1 MFEAEFNNHKVYLKA
16 SAGFCIVVIKTTY
29 LINNKALDSIIT
41 SLMPFYEAGFT
52 RFFVVINPEVKL
64 NIETVED
71 LTISYDHSQI
81 EKIAFLDYSLNFL
94 DRILINLLIKVFY
107 LKGSMKIK
115 LFKTKKKAVRWLKK

>member
-1 MFEAEFNNHKVYLKA
+1 MYK
-16 SAGFCIVVIKTTY
+16 
-29 LINNKALDSIIT
+29 
-41 SLMPFYEAGFT
+41 
-52 RFFVVINPEVKL
+52 RQVVINPEVKL

-71 LTISYDHSQI
+71 LTIGYDHSQI